1 MAWDLEILSLST
13 CHSVWQEIVEDL
25 DSRGIK
31 LSSFVEFSTPRG
43 FLHVKLCLSH
53 LWFIV
58 NLLVHISE
66 FVMLWIIECYS
77 LLKLSLSLSKSY
89 MVSELFTFIL
99 KTYMVSEPMVAL
111 GTNNFLWESLTGWRI
126 QREERK
132 IWEKSLKP

>member
-1 MAWDLEILSLST
+1 MLMRRMCKWGHKVWHEILSMRYCT
-13 CHSVWQEIVEDL
+13 WEIEKVLVIVCDKRL
-25 DSRGIK
+25 LKIQDCRIIK

-77 LLKLSLSLSKSY
+77 LLKLSLSLSKTY
-89 MVSELFTFIL
+89 MVSELFSFIL
-99 KTYMVSEPMVAL
+99 KTYMVSKL
-111 GTNNFLWESLTGWRI
+111 FQFI
-126 QREERK
+126 
-132 IWEKSLKP
+132 